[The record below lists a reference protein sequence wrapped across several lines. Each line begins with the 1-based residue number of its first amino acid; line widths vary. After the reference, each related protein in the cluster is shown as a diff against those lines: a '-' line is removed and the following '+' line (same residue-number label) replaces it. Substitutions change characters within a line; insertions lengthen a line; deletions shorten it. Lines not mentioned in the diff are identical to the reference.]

1 MQRFDD
7 LIIADSA
14 DASRFAVADLETEPL
29 EGDDSTPAESTEEP
43 AVYTDDPVRV
53 YLREMG
59 SVSLLNRQAEVM
71 LARRMERGSLRMQ
84 KALSRSPLVRKMTL
98 AIYDDIRQGKADPE
112 DVLNLSSPDDA
123 AKRRARNKAMR
134 RFQELVELE
143 QGLRGLQQKLDSTP
157 KRDAQTKL
165 ASKILRA
172 TVECSKKMRSIPF
185 HVNQWRAFRDA
196 LRCAT
201 EQGAILET
209 QLARDR
215 GFAKPQ
221 QGGRPPRLE
230 KRAIREQEGTAA
242 GSGVGS
248 SCAAG

>member
-29 EGDDSTPAESTEEP
+29 EGDDSAHAESAEEP

-84 KALSRSPLVRKMTL
+84 KALSRSPLVRKMAL
-98 AIYDDIRQGKADPE
+98 ALYDDIRTSKADPE

-123 AKRRARNKAMR
+123 AKRR
-134 RFQELVELE
+134 
-143 QGLRGLQQKLDSTP
+143 
-157 KRDAQTKL
+157 
-165 ASKILRA
+165 
-172 TVECSKKMRSIPF
+172 
-185 HVNQWRAFRDA
+185 
-196 LRCAT
+196 
-201 EQGAILET
+201 
-209 QLARDR
+209 
-215 GFAKPQ
+215 
-221 QGGRPPRLE
+221 
-230 KRAIREQEGTAA
+230 
-242 GSGVGS
+242 
-248 SCAAG
+248 

>member
-1 MQRFDD
+1 MERFDEHI
-7 LIIADSA
+7 LGDSA
-14 DASRFAVADLETEPL
+14 RVTFAVDDLEIEAP
-29 EGDDSTPAESTEEP
+29 ESADTAPEEAAEEP

-98 AIYDDIRQGKADPE
+98 AIYDDIREGKADPE

-143 QGLRGLQQKLDSTP
+143 RGLAMLRQKFDSTP
-157 KRDAQTKL
+157 KRDAQAKL

-172 TVECSKKMRSIPF
+172 TV
-185 HVNQWRAFRDA
+185 
-196 LRCAT
+196 
-201 EQGAILET
+201 
-209 QLARDR
+209 
-215 GFAKPQ
+215 
-221 QGGRPPRLE
+221 
-230 KRAIREQEGTAA
+230 
-242 GSGVGS
+242 
-248 SCAAG
+248 